1 MNFFLKFFGGGDGNA
16 SDDPRLNKR
25 YTVNVEGQ
33 QVPALYADANE
44 HPTTVLDLLDIRQR
58 PRPAIFITGGA
69 GKMSDED
76 KQLTREIF
84 EQGVAPFAEEHQIVV
99 IDGATKSGVIE
110 MMATARLKG
119 KFSFPLVGIAPLKN
133 IVYPGRDNPEG
144 HPLCPGH
151 SHFVFVTGDEY
162 GAESKM
168 IIDMAHVLAGGKLG
182 VAARPVVS
190 VGIVINGGQITR
202 QEAYMATTKTLN
214 IPLVVMEGSG
224 RFSDDLANAWRTG
237 ETSQSLLRSI
247 INRGNIELVAT
258 TGGPEAMREALNK
271 AFRAPRS

>member
-1 MNFFLKFFGGGDGNA
+1 MDFLLKLFGGGDTGDNNA
-16 SDDPRLNKR
+16 PHKRKR
-25 YTVNVEGQ
+25 YQVRVEGEQ
-33 QVPALYADANE
+33 IPAIYVDAEEN
-44 HPTTVLDLLDIRQR
+44 PTTVLDLLGIGNR

-69 GKMSDED
+69 SNMSDED
-76 KQLTREIF
+76 KKLTREIF
-84 EQGVAPFAEEHQIVV
+84 EQGVAPFANEHQIVV

-110 MMATARLKG
+110 MMATARHKG
-119 KFSFPLVGIAPLKN
+119 NYTFPLIGMAPYN
-133 IVYPGRDNPEG
+133 TITYPGHPNPNG
-144 HPLCPGH
+144 HELCTGH

-168 IIDMAHVLAGGKLG
+168 IIDTAHVLAGGALG
-182 VAARPVVS
+182 IAKRPVVS
-190 VGIVINGGQITR
+190 VGIVVNGGQITR
-202 QEAYMATTKTLN
+202 QEAYMATTKALD

-237 ETSQSLLRSI
+237 ETSQSLLRAI

-271 AFRAPRS
+271 TFRAPRR